1 MRVERG
7 AVGKEAVEGRD
18 ELRGGD
24 VGRAVAVERPDE
36 EGDLVDGLRGRV
48 GAREEREDAPHE
60 AEADDGVR
68 LVGRR
73 GCRDGADDAED
84 VRPAVERA

>member
-24 VGRAVAVERPDE
+24 VGRAVVVERPDE
-36 EGDLVDGLRGRV
+36 EGGLVDGLRGRV
-48 GAREEREDAPHE
+48 ERVKSGRTRRTRPTT
-60 AEADDGVR
+60 VCV
-68 LVGRR
+68 VGRR
-73 GCRDGADDAED
+73 GRRDDADD

>member
-24 VGRAVAVERPDE
+24 VGRAVVVERPDE
-36 EGDLVDGLRGRV
+36 EGGLVDGLRGPCR
-48 GAREEREDAPHE
+48 AHEEREDTPHE
-60 AEADDGVR
+60 ADDNERV
-68 LVGRR
+68 VGRR
-73 GCRDGADDAED
+73 GRRDDADD